1 MTISTNFNVSPYYDD
16 FSEDKKFLRM
26 LFKPGFAVQAREL
39 TQSQTLLQKQ
49 IEKFGNHIFENGS
62 VVTGGTTYLQDV
74 TYLKLDTAYAG
85 TSVTANN
92 FIGKTIVDN
101 IALPTKRAEV
111 IKVFDADAGTGDPKT
126 LLVKQL
132 YGTAFAPADTIITSE
147 TSFTAANVATSGAG
161 TGQIFSVDE
170 GFYYYDGFFIK
181 TAAQT
186 IATNKYSNTTANARI
201 GFIVSESVIKSTQDT
216 SLLDPAQ
223 NASNYQAP
231 GSDRFKIDLNL
242 TNRALTSTDVT
253 QFIELGRVVNG
264 ELTRHYTTPIYSV
277 LEDTLAR
284 RTFDESGNYTVRPF
298 KLSLATNSAN
308 TANLDITL
316 SPGKAYV
323 YGYEY
328 ETIAPEIITIAK
340 PRTTE
345 IVNNKNL
352 SGDYGNFLYTTKH
365 TGSLAI
371 NDLSTINLYCV
382 PVASQNTTIGACI
395 ANTLIGTARTIS
407 TLYDTATLATDSDT
421 YSYKTF
427 LMDVNVNNSITGSV
441 VARTNSTTFTIGTA
455 NGNFPHTDDAYKG
468 ATVKITAG
476 PGANE
481 AAKVITGYT
490 ASSNSIAV
498 AAEDPFIATLTT
510 ASVFSINFGIGEIE
524 SLATYSGITKKNSL
538 DVQDRSKDNAKVN
551 KDTFLSDTAFTPPII
566 ATGENFVAAGTIAD
580 FSYSYKRLYPAQSFV
595 SGVSPALALGSGES
609 LPTAATDAAKSTNY
623 EVVVTVAGSSGKAVG
638 KVIPVTDITTVDTG
652 AKKITVAG
660 AANMTANVTA
670 TINFTLASG
679 SPAKTK
685 TLVSAAT
692 AVQTTGGQTISS
704 GNIVYTASGQTTIAA
719 AQVVK
724 TPDTAQTLYVSDIDK
739 LVSVYDYNGSA
750 VSNTPADY
758 VDVTTRYTLD
768 NGQKDSFYDHGNIK
782 LKPGQ
787 IAPNGPLVVR
797 YNHYSSSGAGL
808 FTVDSYPTYGTIPV
822 FTSPSSGVRYELR
835 DSIDFRPVRKD
846 ATAATGETV
855 VFDVDST
862 TTGPKVIQNGAAMI
876 LDFAYYLPR
885 IDRVVLNKNRT
896 FSIVKGEPDT
906 NPIKPKS
913 LDESM
918 TLYILD
924 TPAFLA
930 DANNVEVQYVNN
942 RRYTMRDI
950 GNIDS
955 RVNNLEYYTSLSLLE
970 QGAFDKQ
977 DLTILDTTN
986 LPRFKNGILVD
997 AFKGHSVADVTT
1009 AEYKASIDVTNHELR
1024 PSFNISSH
1032 GLTFDSANSTNYTQD
1047 GPFVTVASTSTQ
1059 FTEQG
1064 LSSKA
1069 VNVNPF
1075 NIVNYVGK
1083 IKLNPPTDIWVDTTT
1098 KPDVL
1103 VNIGGDRD
1111 AWDLILA
1118 ETNSGFD
1125 TEWGNWTTLW
1135 TGTTTNTNTGLGR
1148 RNMGFGTTETF
1159 RTTVTTTTTNQERT
1173 GVTNVVSSEAITQSL
1188 GDRIVD
1194 VSVVPFMRNI
1204 SVLVTAS
1211 DFKPDV
1217 TLFPFFDNQ
1226 NQTNHV
1232 ARVNKF
1238 VLGAGDLGFRTATAN
1253 TEGVN
1258 IFNNGTS
1265 AIIGTGVSAIT
1276 SNNEVFVANIIT
1288 SVPLKVASANLIGQV
1303 SGTTQPITEYHH
1315 YSASPTA
1322 ATVNTIVLRQDA
1334 TGATNE
1340 GSYANVASSNTV
1352 TITSGKGVGQTR
1364 TMSAYAAATR
1374 TATVSANWTTTPDT
1388 TSVYSIG
1395 NLTTTRAGDVAGVYS
1410 IPSGTFRTGEKSFR
1424 LMDVASGDL
1433 AASSTSGDA
1442 SFFAQ
1447 GLLQTEE
1454 EVIVSTIQPTVQ
1466 RTAVTDTRVSSTTSA
1481 QTVQTGGWW
1490 DPVAQ
1495 TFLVAP
1501 AQHSQGIFLDK
1512 MRVCFKT
1519 KDTTVPVTLQ
1529 IRPTVNGYPSSTVI
1543 YPNGTVTLTPDKIK
1557 TTTSPDFDD
1566 ATKYTEFVFDAPI
1579 YLLPGEHCF
1588 VLMANSNK
1596 YEAYVAEV
1604 GKLDIKTQTQIS
1616 EQPYGGSFF
1625 MSQNG
1630 STWSA
1635 DQNLDMSFRMY
1646 RKNFSST
1653 AAVSQFTV
1661 NAPSA
1666 NVAYDLIN
1674 LVTSQ
1679 VSMANTSVS
1688 YQFLSEK
1695 ATGGLTS
1702 YRPIDSSADYAMY
1715 DGDGRRVLNA
1725 ATGNTTLIVKSTM
1738 STLNSDVSP
1747 FLDTRRFGGIFVDN
1761 TINALPLK
1769 SEDFVIAVQGSGYT
1783 SVPTVTITGGG
1794 GSGAAVTAV
1803 LTSQKVTSF
1812 NITAAGSGYTTSPT
1826 ITITGGG
1833 GSGAIVSYN
1842 GENKK
1847 SGGNSKTRYVTRRVT
1862 LADGFDSGD
1871 LRVYLTAYKPSG
1883 ASIHVYFKPLSSS
1896 DPDEFD
1902 NKEYVLMT
1910 ELGNLNYASGNRRDY
1925 RELSFAP
1932 GTDRTATNT
1941 ISYTSGTSTYN
1952 SFKTFAIKV
1961 VISGTDTTDVPKI
1974 RDFRAIALPAEVAL

>member
-74 TYLKLDTAYAG
+74 TSLKLDTAFAG

-132 YGTAFAPADTIITSE
+132 YGTAFAPADTIITNE
-147 TSFTAANVATSGAG
+147 TSFTAANVASSGVS

-186 IATNKYSNTTANARI
+186 IATNKYSNTSANARI

-253 QFIELGRVVNG
+253 QFIELGRVVKG

-298 KLSLATNSAN
+298 KLSLATNTAN
-308 TANLDITL
+308 TANLDVTL

-328 ETIAPEIITIAK
+328 ETIAPEVITIPK

-345 IVNNKNL
+345 TVQNKNL

-382 PVASQNTTIGACI
+382 PVASQNLTSAPCI

-407 TLYDTATLATDSDT
+407 TLYDSATVATDSDT
-421 YSYKTF
+421 YTYKTF

-455 NGNFPHTDDAYKG
+455 NGNFPHTDNAYKG

-490 ASSNSIAV
+490 AASNSITV
-498 AAEDPFIATLTT
+498 AAENPFIATLTNQ
-510 ASVFSINFGIGEIE
+510 SVFSIDFGVGEIE
-524 SLATYSGITKKNSL
+524 SLATYTGVTKKNSL
-538 DVQDRSKDNAKVN
+538 DVQDRSKDSAKVN

-566 ATGENFVAAGTIAD
+566 ATGENFVSDNSIAD

-623 EVVVTVAGSSGKAVG
+623 EVVVTVAGTSGKAVG

-739 LVSVYDYNGSA
+739 LVSVYDFNGSA

-768 NGQKDSFYDHGNIK
+768 KGQKDSFYDHGNIK

-787 IAPNGPLVVR
+787 VAPNGPLVVR
-797 YNHYSSSGAGL
+797 YNHYSSSGAGF

-822 FTSPSSGVRYELR
+822 FTSPSTGTRYELR

-896 FSIVKGEPDT
+896 FSVVQGDPDT

-918 TLYILD
+918 TLYLLN

-930 DANNVEVQYVNN
+930 DANDVEVQYVNN
-942 RRYTMRDI
+942 RRYTMRDV

-970 QGAFDKQ
+970 QDAFNKQ

-997 AFKGHSVADVTT
+997 SFKGHSVADVTT

-1047 GPFVTVASTSTQ
+1047 GPFVTLTSTSTL
-1059 FTEQG
+1059 FAEQG

-1075 NIVNYVGK
+1075 NVVNYIGK
-1083 IKLNPPTDIWVDTTT
+1083 IKLNPPTDIWVDTTK

-1118 ETNSGFD
+1118 DTNTGFD
-1125 TEWGNWTTLW
+1125 VEWGNWTTMW
-1135 TGTTTNTNTGLGR
+1135 TGTETATGDAIQARARGIGITR
-1148 RNMGFGTTETF
+1148 
-1159 RTTVTTTTTNQERT
+1159 TTTTTTTRNQERT
-1173 GVTNVVSSEAITQSL
+1173 GVTNTVSSEAITQSL

-1194 VSVVPFMRNI
+1194 VSVVAFMRSIN
-1204 SVLVTAS
+1204 VLFTAS

-1217 TLFPFFDNQ
+1217 ILYPSFDNQ
-1226 NQTNHV
+1226 IQTNHV

-1238 VLGAGDLGFRTATAN
+1238 VLSTGDLGYRTATAN

-1265 AIIGTGVSAIT
+1265 AIIGTGVSALT
-1276 SNNEVFVANIIT
+1276 SNNEVFVANITT
-1288 SVPLKVASANLIGQV
+1288 STALKVASANLIGQV
-1303 SGTTQPITEYHH
+1303 SGTTLPITEYHH
-1315 YSASPTA
+1315 YSASPIS
-1322 ATVNTIVLRQDA
+1322 ATTNTIVLRQDA

-1340 GSYANVASSNTV
+1340 IYYANVANSTAI
-1352 TITSGKGVGQTR
+1352 TITSGKGAGQTR

-1395 NLTTTRAGDVAGVYS
+1395 NLTTTRGGDVAGVYT
-1410 IPSGTFRTGEKSFR
+1410 IPTGTFRTGEKSFR

-1433 AASSTSGDA
+1433 ASSSTSGDA
-1442 SFFAQ
+1442 AFFAQ

-1454 EVIVSTIQPTVQ
+1454 EVIVSTIQPTIQ
-1466 RTAVTDTRVSSTTSA
+1466 RTSVRDTRVTSTVTGNA
-1481 QTVQTGGWW
+1481 RPVGGWW

-1495 TFLVAP
+1495 TFLIAP
-1501 AQHSQGIFLDK
+1501 TQHSQGIFLDK

-1557 TTTSPDFDD
+1557 TTTSPDLDD

-1604 GKLDIKTQTQIS
+1604 GKLDIKTGAQVS

-1635 DQNLDMSFRMY
+1635 DQNLDMTFRMF
-1646 RKNFSST
+1646 RKNFSTT

-1661 NAPSA
+1661 NTPSA

-1674 LVTSQ
+1674 LITSQ

-1702 YRPIDSSADYAMY
+1702 YRPIEASSDYPMY

-1769 SEDFVIAVQGSGYT
+1769 SEDFVIAAQGTGYT
-1783 SVPTVTITGGG
+1783 SVPTVVITGGG
-1794 GSGAAVTAV
+1794 GSGAAATAV
-1803 LTSQKVTSF
+1803 LTAQKVTSI
-1812 NITAAGSGYTTSPT
+1812 NVTAAGSGYTTSPT
-1826 ITITGGG
+1826 IAITGGG
-1833 GSGAIVSYN
+1833 GSAASVTYN

-1902 NKEYVLMT
+1902 DKEYILMT
-1910 ELGNLNYASGNRRDY
+1910 EIGNLNYASGNRKDY
-1925 RELSFAP
+1925 RELTFAP

-1941 ISYTSGTSTYN
+1941 VTYTSGTSTYN

-1974 RDFRAIALPAEVAL
+1974 RDFRAIALPAEVAS